1 MRCDIGTLKL
11 EINFTLNVSCIFLN
25 QQEISLYVIDEI
37 KMNDI
42 FFLYNKKTSFCTNIP
57 LSNSISFYNL
67 HSRLKEV
74 MKHLNPNKHLNGTH
88 ISVTSPHFKTV
99 SWKSKA
105 KLCYHNLPP
114 WILLILHA
122 CN

>member
-1 MRCDIGTLKL
+1 M
-11 EINFTLNVSCIFLN
+11 
-25 QQEISLYVIDEI
+25 
-37 KMNDI
+37 I
-42 FFLYNKKTSFCTNIP
+42 FFSYKIKGQVFCTNIP

-67 HSRLKEV
+67 YSCLKEI
-74 MKHLNPNKHLNGTH
+74 MKHLNLNKHLNGTH

-114 WILLILHA
+114 WILHSLHA
-122 CN
+122 CTHPHSDTVYIVALGDFLDGRCTNNMNKLHNN